1 MTPPN
6 AARAAI
12 SALTALP
19 KLTTAQA
26 NALRLADRDGGLRW
40 SVTRA
45 WWVWGHPGVGVH
57 VIRQATVDALE
68 RHRCFDRTRSY
79 TLHPSDLGRA
89 WLAAN
94 PDPAA

>member
-6 AARAAI
+6 PARAAI
-12 SALTALP
+12 SASTALP

-26 NALRLADRDGGLRW
+26 NALRLADRDGALCWTG
-40 SVTRA
+40 A
-45 WWVWGHPGVGVH
+45 WWVWKFPSTTIQ
-57 VIRQATVDALE
+57 VIPTATVDALE
-68 RHRCFDRTRSY
+68 RRGCLNRTRSG

>member
-1 MTPPN
+1 MTAASN
-6 AARAAI
+6 A
-12 SALTALP
+12 TPALP
-19 KLTTAQA
+19 KLTRAQA
-26 NALRLADRDGGLRW
+26 NALRLADRDGLRW

-45 WWVWGHPGVGVH
+45 CWVWGHPGVGVQ